1 MSLLRRILACIL
13 SAVLAPGGA
22 VLAQSLRVEIVS
34 NAPDP
39 VATAAPT
46 DPVATDSVATDPVTT
61 ARRPARLMD
70 AATRQAGTLV
80 PVRERRDQGG
90 PPSRPPTPAWAHGM
104 IAGAVVGAYAGFAIQ
119 GKRCHCES
127 AKGFFAGAAIGGFG
141 GGLLVWRL
149 TR

>member
-1 MSLLRRILACIL
+1 MSLLRRFLACIL
-13 SAVLAPGGA
+13 SAALVPGGA
-22 VLAQSLRVEIVS
+22 VLAQSVRVEIVS
-34 NAPDP
+34 DAPDLL
-39 VATAAPT
+39 ATAAPT
-46 DPVATDSVATDPVTT
+46 VPVATDPVTT

>member
-1 MSLLRRILACIL
+1 MSRLRRILACIL
-13 SAVLAPGGA
+13 SASLAPGGA
-22 VLAQSLRVEIVS
+22 VLAQSIRVEIAP
-34 NAPDP
+34 NAPDL

-46 DPVATDSVATDPVTT
+46 DRVATDRVATDRV
-61 ARRPARLMD
+61 ARFMD

-104 IAGAVVGAYAGFAIQ
+104 IAGAVVGAYAGFASQ

-127 AKGFFAGAAIGGFG
+127 AKGFFAGAAIGGVG
-141 GGLLVWRL
+141 GGLLVWGL

>member
-1 MSLLRRILACIL
+1 MSRLRRILACIL
-13 SAVLAPGGA
+13 SASLAPGGA
-22 VLAQSLRVEIVS
+22 VLAQSIRVEIAP
-34 NAPDP
+34 NASDL

-46 DPVATDSVATDPVTT
+46 DRVATDQVATDRVATDRV
-61 ARRPARLMD
+61 ARFMD

-90 PPSRPPTPAWAHGM
+90 PLTRPPTPAWAHGM

-119 GKRCHCES
+119 GKGCHCES
-127 AKGFFAGAAIGGFG
+127 AKGFFAGAAIGGVG